1 MNLIFLKSQ
10 IYKKMI
16 FYFFGVDIYEPVDK
30 FLNDSANFILYLLF
44 VYTSRWWDKRMKKTG
59 VSSTL
64 KVIID

>member
-1 MNLIFLKSQ
+1 
-10 IYKKMI
+10 MI